1 MSKKKGEG
9 FPVEVVFNGVN
20 ESEALRT
27 KGESL
32 LRKLILQRPHVMW
45 AQMVL
50 ELNHR
55 HHHQGNLFHA
65 RIHVH
70 CVGQDID
77 ITRESGQNHA
87 HEDPYVAMRDAF
99 YAARRKLDEF
109 GTRRSGQQAR
119 HERIRYNT
127 NPRHNP
133 QS

>member
-1 MSKKKGEG
+1 MSEENREG
-9 FPVEVVFNGVN
+9 FAVEVVFNGVK
-20 ESEALRT
+20 ESEALRA

-32 LRKLILQRPHVMW
+32 LQKLMLQRPQVMW

-50 ELNHR
+50 ESNHR
-55 HHHQGNLFHA
+55 HHHQGNLFQA

-70 CVGQDID
+70 CAGQDID

-87 HEDPYVAMRDAF
+87 HADPYVAMRDAF

-119 HERIRYNT
+119 HERVRYNG

-133 QS
+133 LD